1 MDISDTRWHTKT
13 KASSATSYRSNATIS
28 HKDTRNTQVSV
39 SSLAVRLKEA
49 QHAIDAVRLTQ
60 QPFPQNKSA
69 STWQAQ
75 NQQVAIGSAKF
86 EFEQLSKSQLET
98 IAMDPSNTFSEA
110 EKVAAYEQWHALDQ
124 RTLSELKRH
133 SLKDDNAA
141 ASFATALNT
150 HYQAFS
156 DLAKAMLPGN
166 YMSQAQSHFESAI
179 QDMSLSAQAKGSESE
194 QYYALMVADLFGGN
208 EPKIQNSAQGMSLN
222 NLERS
227 NYEFL
232 TQKDRNVLAD
242 MYQYADQNDI
252 DFTYIKKLASD
263 LGNYRRHDDG
273 KLLGNFN
280 EGHYNADGHQL
291 TVGFT
296 QKDQASIDRLA
307 NSGALSDS
315 ALDKGFV
322 SFITQPGLGALS
334 HRGSYQFL
342 THMAE
347 VTAGMPASDSPAQ
360 FKTFTEA
367 NSTSE
372 RYIISHS
379 EERISLPEPDVSCK
393 NGVCEVTEKGRKNGV
408 TLAQDSPG
416 FAPPVEPDL
425 AQFDTLYQLKNDPET
440 RNSAWFEWF
449 FEK

>member
-1 MDISDTRWHTKT
+1 MDISDTRWRAKT
-13 KASSATSYRSNATIS
+13 HASSAHSYRSNTITS
-28 HKDTRNTQVSV
+28 QSCAHSTQVSV

-49 QHAIDAVRLTQ
+49 QQAIDTARLTQ
-60 QPFPQNKSA
+60 QPLPKNKSA

-75 NQQVAIGSAKF
+75 NKQAAIGSAKF

-124 RTLSELKRH
+124 RALSELKRH
-133 SLKDDNAA
+133 SLKYDNAA
-141 ASFATALNT
+141 ASFATALDT
-150 HYQAFS
+150 HYQTFS
-156 DLAKAMLPGN
+156 DLAKAMLPDD
-166 YMSQAQSHFESAI
+166 YMSQAQSHFESAV
-179 QDMSLSAQAKGSESE
+179 QDMSLSTQAKGSESE

-208 EPKIQNSAQGMSLN
+208 EPKVQNGAQGMSLN

-232 TQKDRNVLAD
+232 TQQDRNVLAD

-252 DFTYIKKLASD
+252 NFTYIKKLAND
-263 LGNYRRHDDG
+263 LGNYRQHDDG

-280 EGHYNADGHQL
+280 EGHFNADGQKL

-296 QKDQASIDRLA
+296 QKDQATIDRLT
-307 NSGALSDS
+307 NSGALPGS

-342 THMAE
+342 AHMAE
-347 VTAGMPASDSPAQ
+347 VTAGMPASGSPAQ

-372 RYIISHS
+372 RYVISLS

-408 TLAQDSPG
+408 TLAQNNPG
-416 FAPPVEPDL
+416 FAQSGEPGL
-425 AQFDTLYQLKNDPET
+425 AQFDAIYQLRNDPDT
-440 RNSAWFEWF
+440 QKSAWFEWF
-449 FEK
+449 FDK